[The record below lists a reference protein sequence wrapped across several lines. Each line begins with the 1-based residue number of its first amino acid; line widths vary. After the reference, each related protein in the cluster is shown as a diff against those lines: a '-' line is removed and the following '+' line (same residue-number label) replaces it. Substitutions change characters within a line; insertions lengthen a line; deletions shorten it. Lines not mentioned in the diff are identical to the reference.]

1 MIAGPT
7 SLRVTILYLLYYCIG
22 FEAPGQWIIKAIQ
35 MKGLGTVSLI
45 WSRQYFVLKTDITF
59 GLHLVGARSARWVVA
74 GHIGTGG
81 TYYMNGA
88 RYIEG
93 AVAASSSTA
102 RGPRRTSIQG
112 AILQLWSKMSSFSFD
127 EKYAWISKYTAL
139 IFIVY
144 LHGSFVSFVDILFP
158 MCSWCVN
165 SPLTT
170 LCCVV
175 LPRYYHIGGIFIGI
189 GHVQLL
195 HTAEL
200 GPWLGAPPSARVSY
214 L

>member
-1 MIAGPT
+1 MAPRQEIPLQSLVFCTETEIT
-7 SLRVTILYLLYYCIG
+7 SVT
-22 FEAPGQWIIKAIQ
+22 
-35 MKGLGTVSLI
+35 
-45 WSRQYFVLKTDITF
+45 RTF
-59 GLHLVGARSARWVVA
+59 HSVDWVAARLVVA
-74 GHIGTGG
+74 GHIRTGG
-81 TYYMNGA
+81 TYYMDAAG
-88 RYIEG
+88 YIEG

-112 AILQLWSKMSSFSFD
+112 AILQLWSKMSSFAFD

-139 IFIVY
+139 IILFIVY

-170 LCCVV
+170 LCCSV

-200 GPWLGAPPSARVSY
+200 GPWL
-214 L
+214 

>member
-1 MIAGPT
+1 MA
-7 SLRVTILYLLYYCIG
+7 
-22 FEAPGQWIIKAIQ
+22 
-35 MKGLGTVSLI
+35 
-45 WSRQYFVLKTDITF
+45 
-59 GLHLVGARSARWVVA
+59 ARLVVA

-81 TYYMNGA
+81 TYYMDAAG
-88 RYIEG
+88 YIEG

-127 EKYAWISKYTAL
+127 EKYAWISKFTAL

-144 LHGSFVSFVDILFP
+144 PHGMLAVVSFVDILFP

-170 LCCVV
+170 LLV
-175 LPRYYHIGGIFIGI
+175 LDKR
-189 GHVQLL
+189 
-195 HTAEL
+195 
-200 GPWLGAPPSARVSY
+200 
-214 L
+214 

>member
-1 MIAGPT
+1 
-7 SLRVTILYLLYYCIG
+7 
-22 FEAPGQWIIKAIQ
+22 
-35 MKGLGTVSLI
+35 
-45 WSRQYFVLKTDITF
+45 
-59 GLHLVGARSARWVVA
+59 
-74 GHIGTGG
+74 
-81 TYYMNGA
+81 
-88 RYIEG
+88 
-93 AVAASSSTA
+93 
-102 RGPRRTSIQG
+102 
-112 AILQLWSKMSSFSFD
+112 MSSFAFD

-139 IFIVY
+139 IILFIVY

-170 LCCVV
+170 LCCSV

-200 GPWLGAPPSARVSY
+200 GPWLVAPPSARVSY

>member
-1 MIAGPT
+1 
-7 SLRVTILYLLYYCIG
+7 
-22 FEAPGQWIIKAIQ
+22 

-74 GHIGTGG
+74 GHIGSGG

-88 RYIEG
+88 GYIEG
-93 AVAASSSTA
+93 AGGGGGVLINGE
-102 RGPRRTSIQG
+102 RPCWTSIQG
-112 AILQLWSKMSSFSFD
+112 AILQLWSKMSSFAFD

>member
-1 MIAGPT
+1 
-7 SLRVTILYLLYYCIG
+7 
-22 FEAPGQWIIKAIQ
+22 
-35 MKGLGTVSLI
+35 
-45 WSRQYFVLKTDITF
+45 
-59 GLHLVGARSARWVVA
+59 
-74 GHIGTGG
+74 
-81 TYYMNGA
+81 MNGA
-88 RYIEG
+88 GYIEG
-93 AVAASSSTA
+93 AGGGGGVLINGE
-102 RGPRRTSIQG
+102 RPCWTSIQG

-127 EKYAWISKYTAL
+127 EKYAWISKF
-139 IFIVY
+139 IFNLLFIFTTCWLLYV
-144 LHGSFVSFVDILFP
+144 VSFVHILFP

-200 GPWLGAPPSARVSY
+200 GPWLVAPPSARVSY

>member
-88 RYIEG
+88 GYIEG
-93 AVAASSSTA
+93 AGAASSSTA

-127 EKYAWISKYTAL
+127 EKYAWISKF
-139 IFIVY
+139 IFN
-144 LHGSFVSFVDILFP
+144 LLF
-158 MCSWCVN
+158 
-165 SPLTT
+165 
-170 LCCVV
+170 
-175 LPRYYHIGGIFIGI
+175 I
-189 GHVQLL
+189 
-195 HTAEL
+195 HTAC
-200 GPWLGAPPSARVSY
+200 WLLYP

>member
-1 MIAGPT
+1 MNYQSHSNERIGHGFFDMVKAVFCAKD
-7 SLRVTILYLLYYCIG
+7 RYY
-22 FEAPGQWIIKAIQ
+22 
-35 MKGLGTVSLI
+35 I
-45 WSRQYFVLKTDITF
+45 WFTF
-59 GLHLVGARSARWVVA
+59 GGCTVCTVGGGWTHRVRRHLLHERCQIYR
-74 GHIGTGG
+74 GG
-81 TYYMNGA
+81 GGGVLINGE
-88 RYIEG
+88 R
-93 AVAASSSTA
+93 
-102 RGPRRTSIQG
+102 PCWTSIQG

-139 IFIVY
+139 IILFIVY

-165 SPLTT
+165 SLVTT
-170 LCCVV
+170 LYCAV

>member
-1 MIAGPT
+1 
-7 SLRVTILYLLYYCIG
+7 
-22 FEAPGQWIIKAIQ
+22 
-35 MKGLGTVSLI
+35 
-45 WSRQYFVLKTDITF
+45 
-59 GLHLVGARSARWVVA
+59 
-74 GHIGTGG
+74 
-81 TYYMNGA
+81 
-88 RYIEG
+88 
-93 AVAASSSTA
+93 
-102 RGPRRTSIQG
+102 
-112 AILQLWSKMSSFSFD
+112 MSSFSFD
-127 EKYAWISKYTAL
+127 EKYAWISKFTTTL
-139 IFIVY
+139 IFFVY
-144 LHGSFVSFVDILFP
+144 LHDLLAVVSFVDILFQ

-170 LCCVV
+170 LCCAV

>member
-1 MIAGPT
+1 MDAAG
-7 SLRVTILYLLYYCIG
+7 
-22 FEAPGQWIIKAIQ
+22 
-35 MKGLGTVSLI
+35 
-45 WSRQYFVLKTDITF
+45 
-59 GLHLVGARSARWVVA
+59 
-74 GHIGTGG
+74 
-81 TYYMNGA
+81 
-88 RYIEG
+88 YIEG
-93 AVAASSSTA
+93 AVAGSSSNQ
-102 RGPRRTSIQG
+102 RREAVLDKHTGSHPPAMEQNVVI
-112 AILQLWSKMSSFSFD
+112 SFD

-200 GPWLGAPPSARVSY
+200 GPWLVAPPSARVSY

>member
-1 MIAGPT
+1 MIGHGFFDMVKAVFCAKDRDYNT
-7 SLRVTILYLLYYCIG
+7 SV
-22 FEAPGQWIIKAIQ
+22 
-35 MKGLGTVSLI
+35 LI
-45 WSRQYFVLKTDITF
+45 WWVHGCTVGGGWTHRDRRHLLHERCQIYRGGGGGVLI
-59 GLHLVGARSARWVVA
+59 
-74 GHIGTGG
+74 
-81 TYYMNGA
+81 NG
-88 RYIEG
+88 E
-93 AVAASSSTA
+93 TE

-170 LCCVV
+170 LCCSV

-200 GPWLGAPPSARVSY
+200 GPWLVAPPSARVSY